1 MNATYTAYVAT
12 DLYNAGYTE
21 DGQPFVAEV
30 YYVYLEN
37 VEGRR
42 FSHTSSFRGAERLTD
57 DEGINHFVDCREE
70 AFAKAERL
78 TLRINAALQTDK
90 GINLTYWDEIDP
102 ANGSDE
108 YIAQGTEA
116 KRAFEERYAN

>member
-70 AFAKAERL
+70 AFAKADQELPFAVSARHSSCDVRD
-78 TLRINAALQTDK
+78 TFE
-90 GINLTYWDEIDP
+90 DEIHP
-102 ANGSDE
+102 S
-108 YIAQGTEA
+108 T
-116 KRAFEERYAN
+116 